1 MAGIN
6 STLALGVNNYPEKTS
21 TVEEFIEAGGSDDI
35 TCYNFSILEKYKD
48 ADGNTIEYIMSNI
61 IHDYINELLERAVE
75 IELSDTDFVKYKYKP
90 KLLAYD
96 VYKTTEVYFVIMA
109 MNGICSIKDFTKRK
123 LKMLYTGDLINLLN
137 QIYNAEQ
144 NRLRINRKNLDKS
157 SYTW

>member
-1 MAGIN
+1 MSN
-6 STLALGVNNYPEKTS
+6 TNKTLALGINNYPEKTA
-21 TVEEFIEAGGSDDI
+21 TVEDFIEAGQADDI
-35 TCYNFSILEKYKD
+35 TYYNFSILEKYKD
-48 ADGNTIEYIMSNI
+48 GDITIEYVMSNI
-61 IHDYINELLERAVE
+61 LYDYMDEIMEKA
-75 IELSDTDFVKYKYKP
+75 IELELTDDDYVKYRYKP

-109 MNGICSIKDFTKRK
+109 INGICSIKDFNKKK

-144 NRLRINRKNLDKS
+144 SRLKHNRKNLDNS

>member
-1 MAGIN
+1 MSN
-6 STLALGVNNYPEKTS
+6 TNKTLALGINNYPEKTA
-21 TVEEFIEAGGSDDI
+21 TVEDFIEAGQADDI
-35 TCYNFSILEKYKD
+35 TYYNFSILEKYN
-48 ADGNTIEYIMSNI
+48 DGDITIEYVMSNI
-61 IHDYINELLERAVE
+61 LYDYMDEIMEKA
-75 IELSDTDFVKYKYKP
+75 IELELTDDDYVKYRYKP

-109 MNGICSIKDFTKRK
+109 INGICSIKDFNKKK

-144 NRLRINRKNLDKS
+144 SRLKHNRKNLDNS